1 MKKNILGMVFATM
14 ALTFFMTSCNKQQP
28 KMDEKPVAESNAS
41 SSNKIAYV
49 EVDSLMTQYKFCKDY
64 SLVLTKKGQN
74 IQSTLAQKSSALQGA
89 AADFQQ
95 KLQANAFTRDQ
106 ATRIQSGLQRQ
117 QADLQALNDR
127 LTSEFNAE
135 QEKYNNALR
144 DSLRNFLRTYN
155 ADKKYA
161 LIISKAG
168 DNILYTDKA
177 LDITKEVVLGLNKRY
192 QPSEEMKNATPKK

>member
-1 MKKNILGMVFATM
+1 M
-14 ALTFFMTSCNKQQP
+14 
-28 KMDEKPVAESNAS
+28 
-41 SSNKIAYV
+41 
-49 EVDSLMTQYKFCKDY
+49 
-64 SLVLTKKGQN
+64 VLTKKGQN

-168 DNILYTDKA
+168 DNILYADKA